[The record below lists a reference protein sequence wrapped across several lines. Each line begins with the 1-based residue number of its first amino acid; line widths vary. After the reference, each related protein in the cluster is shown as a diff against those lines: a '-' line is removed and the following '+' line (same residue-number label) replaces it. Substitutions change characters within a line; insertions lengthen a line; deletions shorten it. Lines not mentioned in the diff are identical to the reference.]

1 MEDRGFNG
9 GTPAEVKTLGKE
21 SEMRRK
27 YMVICEW
34 TDGETGDADELA
46 VFAASPSKAVEMARA
61 IWSTTKGADWP
72 HCRLERVF
80 VLTRGMMRSF
90 A

>member
-1 MEDRGFNG
+1 
-9 GTPAEVKTLGKE
+9 
-21 SEMRRK
+21 MRRK
-27 YMVICEW
+27 YRVILEW
-34 TDGETGDADELA
+34 TDEDVADADEIA
-46 VFAASPSKAVEMARA
+46 VFAASPAKAIEMART
-61 IWSTTKGADWP
+61 IWSTTKGAKWP